1 MKLMELVRGRRS
13 VRTFDGNPIS
23 EEKCAKILDFAG
35 KTENPYGIGIEWFLL
50 SVKRD
55 GLSVPVITG
64 ADTYIAGKM
73 KKVPHAEEA
82 FGYAFEQIVLYCQS
96 LGIGTTIIAG
106 TMDRKRFEEK
116 ISLQEDEVMPC
127 VSPLG
132 YPAEKMSFRETMMR
146 KGIKADTRLP
156 GERLFFAETFDRPL
170 VLKEEDP
177 LYELLETV
185 RLAPSAVNRQPW
197 RLIRKDGYIHFYE
210 KKGLNQGDDWDVQK
224 IDIGIAMTHFA
235 LGLKEQEKEVNF
247 SFLDPKIPAERD
259 LVYIASVEYH

>member
-1 MKLMELVRGRRS
+1 MSLKELVRQRRS
-13 VRTFDGNPIS
+13 VRTFDRDPIS
-23 EEKCAKILDFAG
+23 EEECAKILDFAG

-82 FGYAFEQIVLYCQS
+82 FGYAFEQIVLYCQF

-156 GERLFFAETFDRPL
+156 GERLFFDETFDRPL

-197 RLIRKDGYIHFYE
+197 RLIRKDGLIHFYE
-210 KKGLNQGDDWDVQK
+210 KKELNKGEGRDIQK
-224 IDIGIAMTHFA
+224 IDLGIAMAHFA
-235 LGLKEQEKEVNF
+235 LGMKEQGKEARF

-259 LVYIASVEYH
+259 LVYIASVEYR